1 MKKITYLMLFIVI
14 ILLII
19 AFLSNKELILSKLNK
34 TSENQMIQEDII
46 KTQESIDNEFEK
58 IQEISE
64 DDSLGT
70 IERELNETIILEED
84 FSDL

>member
-1 MKKITYLMLFIVI
+1 MLFIVI